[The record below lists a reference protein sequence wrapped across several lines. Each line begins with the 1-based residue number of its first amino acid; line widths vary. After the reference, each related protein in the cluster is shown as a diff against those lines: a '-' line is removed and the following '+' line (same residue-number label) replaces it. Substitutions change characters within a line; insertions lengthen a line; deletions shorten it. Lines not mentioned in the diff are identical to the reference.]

1 MPTKLFLSLRGKFII
16 LFALLITV
24 PFFISG
30 WITYYQYISNV
41 EEDSRRYTS
50 QIIEQ
55 VHINLDRYMK
65 DMDRITMAPY
75 YNQNVMNILRKH
87 PKQSNSEFVTSDEY
101 SKMNLMIS
109 SITFDRSEI
118 KSILIF
124 ALDGNLFSNLETTV
138 DRYWEAS
145 SNPWMADVEKGDG
158 SIVILPPH
166 DAGYYLDG
174 TEKVISIARVVREIS
189 TNEYL
194 GIVKVDLTEMGF
206 KSLLDSTNYNGKSQI
221 YISDRKGDVIYPMDG
236 MNMDNSLSLKAI
248 NDSKE
253 HISAKVSSEFTGMQV
268 TGFIP
273 KSEVTAGA
281 RKLVRS
287 TFIVS
292 VISMLVAYL
301 LAVVASSRLV
311 KPIRHL
317 QKKMKKVQM
326 GDFGERAEVASHDE
340 IGHLTGGF
348 NMMVTE
354 IERLIKEVY
363 ESKLREKDA
372 QLSTLE
378 SQINP
383 HFIYN
388 TLESINL
395 MALESNH
402 PKLSS
407 VVVSLGRLLRFTVDK
422 DERLVYLK
430 DELLFVESYIQI
442 QSYRLGGQLQMEL
455 DVDMGHEAYLVPK
468 LMLQPL
474 IENVIEHA
482 MEDEPVIVRIATYVE
497 EDHFV
502 ITISDDGKG
511 ITEERMMQVEAHIY
525 KESNEHGARDGF
537 GFKKKGFALRNVH
550 WRIRLLFGPEYG
562 LFLDKTPRQGTH
574 FIVKIPLQWE
584 GE

>member
-1 MPTKLFLSLRGKFII
+1 
-16 LFALLITV
+16 
-24 PFFISG
+24 
-30 WITYYQYISNV
+30 
-41 EEDSRRYTS
+41 
-50 QIIEQ
+50 
-55 VHINLDRYMK
+55 
-65 DMDRITMAPY
+65 
-75 YNQNVMNILRKH
+75 
-87 PKQSNSEFVTSDEY
+87 
-101 SKMNLMIS
+101 
-109 SITFDRSEI
+109 
-118 KSILIF
+118 
-124 ALDGNLFSNLETTV
+124 
-138 DRYWEAS
+138 
-145 SNPWMADVEKGDG
+145 MADVQKGDG

-221 YISDRKGDVIYPMDG
+221 YISDRNGDVIYPIDG
-236 MNMDNSLSLKAI
+236 MDMVSSLSWKEI
-248 NDSKE
+248 NNSKE
-253 HISAKVSSEFTGMQV
+253 QISAKVSSEFTGMQV

-287 TFIVS
+287 TIIVS

-455 DVDMGHEAYLVPK
+455 DVDMGHEEYLVPK
-468 LMLQPL
+468 LILQPL

-482 MEDEPVIVRIATYVE
+482 MEEDPVIVRIATYLE

-502 ITISDDGKG
+502 ITVSDDGKG
-511 ITEERMMQVEAHIY
+511 ISEERMRQVEAHIY

-562 LFLDKTPRQGTH
+562 LFLDKTDRQGTH